1 MVFILVPLHFSVLET
16 EDDETAEEAVPRLI
30 SRNRTYALLNAGA
43 FGTAY
48 DAVRELA
55 AALRRYSEDESEIFY
70 DQLCIPLVRRS
81 LEMARKFFGTERCL
95 FVPNCEFSRL
105 IQKFRKRGENVPFCF
120 GFELRPPGSEDS
132 ELSAKRK

>member
-1 MVFILVPLHFSVLET
+1 MVCILVPLHLSVLET

-95 FVPNCEFSRL
+95 FVPNCEFSGLKISKEGR
-105 IQKFRKRGENVPFCF
+105 KFAFLYRFRAPASGVRASSSVDC
-120 GFELRPPGSEDS
+120 
-132 ELSAKRK
+132 

>member
-1 MVFILVPLHFSVLET
+1 MFRSFVVIILKIDILFRPKGTFPTFSALEI
-16 EDDETAEEAVPRLI
+16 EDDETVEEAVPRLI

-70 DQLCIPLVRRS
+70 DQGCYDVVTNLTRMLRKVR
-81 LEMARKFFGTERCL
+81 
-95 FVPNCEFSRL
+95 SRTY
-105 IQKFRKRGENVPFCF
+105 FC
-120 GFELRPPGSEDS
+120 
-132 ELSAKRK
+132 A

>member
-1 MVFILVPLHFSVLET
+1 MISNDKLTFTELSLSVAELEVM
-16 EDDETAEEAVPRLI
+16 EDETAEEAVPRLI

-48 DAVRELA
+48 DAVRELE

-81 LEMARKFFGTERCL
+81 LGIARRFFGTQRCL
-95 FVPNCEFSRL
+95 FVPNCEFH
-105 IQKFRKRGENVPFCF
+105 
-120 GFELRPPGSEDS
+120 
-132 ELSAKRK
+132 